1 MNDKFIEKSAYVYK
15 SQWDCQY
22 QFENVLG
29 GFKYA
34 VFEFNNKTL
43 NNKFGMIESI
53 ILALEP
59 NIWYKIKI

>member
-43 NNKFGMIESI
+43 NNKFGMIKSI
-53 ILALEP
+53 ILAL
-59 NIWYKIKI
+59 

>member
-34 VFEFNNKTL
+34 VFEFDNRTL
-43 NNKFGMIESI
+43 NNKFGV
-53 ILALEP
+53 EP

>member
-43 NNKFGMIESI
+43 NNKFGI
-53 ILALEP
+53 IIEP